1 MDLDRLTQE
10 SSASSSSPTPSSSPN
25 NIGFSSPKTKE
36 TDSPSE
42 LNQYAKQKLNELY
55 LYWLGQQESQN
66 LMYQYTDSFSNAILS
81 SSPPLENHNGNSM
94 DESLSSSSQQQTS
107 SSNSSANTNFNA
119 TTDNIIGGYDQ
130 HTERKNPIMPM
141 EELAHHPST
150 ISLSHIKSSS
160 PHNAA
165 ELLSFQRQNLNSSLH
180 DRHTLLMGCG
190 DNRSSSLKSNANPF
204 HSPPHPHQQQQPQ
217 RSPHSSPK
225 IFSSAPRSSS
235 SPSTSKSSSTAS
247 QVLVDEVDFSVSSI
261 QHKLSTHENHHHHSS
276 HPHPASSTVN
286 NNDPPCTT
294 TLHDPYGNVVS
305 ISSSLQHVT
314 PHSYNSSVSLPTAST
329 SCSTPPKSPLHSPT
343 RSHKPAVHL
352 ETEPLQFNSSARRKL
367 NFSDELE
374 LGISSDP
381 TGHKTGL
388 LQRKLQELQN
398 VASNY
403 ESQKKKM
410 KMSVDEASFSQIPR
424 FYFPNEKSQT
434 SEKLKQDIYKIK
446 SFFLD
451 HPSGV
456 ALEHFGKV
464 VTDIC
469 EMPSFFKSH
478 IFMRIDELGT
488 GSVTCEMFEEYY
500 RKHLQFDNESYRY
513 FNVIKQQKN
522 DFIIPQDFEI
532 IMRELLAVHPGLR
545 FLESTPDFQEKYLET
560 VIIRIF
566 YTLNRSGNG
575 RISLRELKNSPLV
588 DAFKLLDREQ
598 DTNNEINFFAYE
610 HFYVLYCKFWELDT
624 DRDGMLSKEDL
635 MAYGD
640 NCLTEFIVDRI
651 MGGNGKK
658 LTAKLPGMMSYEDF
672 IWFCLSEEDKTTP
685 VAQEYWFRCVD
696 IDGDGVLS
704 LYELEQVFAEQKER
718 IKQYDPEIS
727 FNDVHCQ
734 IIDMLKPKNR
744 DAITL
749 SDVKRSKMSPVFFN
763 ILFNLTKFWLVEQ
776 KGTLGTTSSNVWAQ
790 YAKEEYQRLISED
803 EEEQAVDMVDD
814 EEMDKDDLVDEKE
827 AWEL

>member
-1 MDLDRLTQE
+1 MDLDRLTQSE
-10 SSASSSSPTPSSSPN
+10 SASSSTSSSSSSPN
-25 NIGFSSPKTKE
+25 NNTIGFSSPKTKE

-55 LYWLGQQESQN
+55 LYWIGQKESQN
-66 LMYQYTDSFSNAILS
+66 LMYQYTESFSNAILS
-81 SSPPLENHNGNSM
+81 SPPPPLENHNASIR
-94 DESLSSSSQQQTS
+94 DELSVSPSSSPTT
-107 SSNSSANTNFNA
+107 NGRTIERNTNSTPNH
-119 TTDNIIGGYDQ
+119 TIIGGYEQ
-130 HTERKNPIMPM
+130 HSLRRNPIMHMSM
-141 EELAHHPST
+141 EELAHHPSS
-150 ISLSHIKSSS
+150 ISLSDMKSPSSS
-160 PHNAA
+160 SHNA
-165 ELLSFQRQNLNSSLH
+165 ELLSSQRQNLNSSLH
-180 DRHTLLMGCG
+180 DRHLSLLTG
-190 DNRSSSLKSNANPF
+190 DRVSLKSNPI
-204 HSPPHPHQQQQPQ
+204 HSPPHPQHQQQ
-217 RSPHSSPK
+217 RSPHSPK
-225 IFSSAPRSSS
+225 IFSSSPRSSPTS
-235 SPSTSKSSSTAS
+235 SPSSSKSSSA

-261 QHKLSTHENHHHHSS
+261 QHKLSTHENHHHHST
-276 HPHPASSTVN
+276 HPHPASPTLN
-286 NNDPPCTT
+286 NAEPFTT

-305 ISSSLQHVT
+305 ISNSLQHIT
-314 PHSYNSSVSLPTAST
+314 PHSYHPTSAVSSAST
-329 SCSTPPKSPLHSPT
+329 SCSTPPKSPLQSPT
-343 RSHKPAVHL
+343 RSQKSACHL
-352 ETEPLQFNSSARRKL
+352 EMEPLLQSSTTRRRL

-374 LGISSDP
+374 LGNSDP
-381 TGHKTGL
+381 STHKTGL

-434 SEKLKQDIYKIK
+434 SEKMKQDIYKIK
-446 SFFLD
+446 NFFLGY
-451 HPSGV
+451 PSGV
-456 ALEHFGKV
+456 AIEQFGKI

-488 GSVTCEMFEEYY
+488 GSITCEMFEDYY

-522 DFIIPQDFEI
+522 DFIVPQDFEI
-532 IMRELLAVHPGLR
+532 IMRELLTVHPGLR
-545 FLESTPDFQEKYLET
+545 FLESTPEFQDKYMET

-566 YTLNRSGNG
+566 YTLNRSVNG

-588 DAFKLLDREQ
+588 DVFKLLDREQ

-640 NCLTEFIVDRI
+640 GCLTEFIVDRI

-658 LTAKLPGMMSYEDF
+658 LTGKFPGMMSYEDF

-727 FNDVHCQ
+727 FGDVHCQ

-749 SDVKRSKMSPVFFN
+749 SDIKKSKMSPVFFN
-763 ILFNLTKFWLVEQ
+763 ILFNLTKFFVVEQ
-776 KGTLGTTSSNVWAQ
+776 KGTLGSNGTNIWAQ

-803 EEEQAVDMVDD
+803 EEEQPVDMVDEED
-814 EEMDKDDLVDEKE
+814 EMDKDDLVDEKE
-827 AWEL
+827 AWEM